1 MLFNFCKK
9 NLLLISVILFFI
21 LIKYFLLILY
31 PIDFG
36 SFSYS
41 ANTFIYYNFKSFLIS
56 PQSFYDHNHPGTP
69 IYYFCLLIDFFF
81 KFSDINKFNIYLIVF
96 HLISSFFYIY
106 SFFIFLNYFQKK
118 LSTNKIL
125 IFFLFSFSLIFSIEN
140 LEIVDSTNY
149 LFPLALILCVECDK
163 IFFGNG
169 NINLFTLTKI
179 SFLSILSASIKLTFF
194 PFLIA
199 IYSALL
205 VKLISNKK
213 IYYCILLI
221 FLIILFIIIL
231 NFPII
236 GRLPKII
243 FNLLFIRSDSA
254 FDYQDLYYKVFRL
267 VNFIYEINIYLLIL
281 NTLFLGIILFN
292 LFYKKTLKVSLDAI
306 IYTALISFSYLFTL
320 IMVEEEIEPFKNS
333 WGIMDLFRNNY
344 LYTIFLIPIFQ
355 FIKFNKIQIKI
366 LLLFSILT
374 FSQNLSYYKNLRDIK
389 VSELKEKN
397 ILFNDELNK
406 RKISFEK
413 DNIAIYSW
421 TGYPLQSEL
430 SHFYANSIFAGERFN
445 EEILKKYPDIKFLRI
460 LDIQKNFNKKEET
473 YTFLR
478 IINDKIDLFL
488 KNNFNYSVYLILSP
502 KSFDATNISL
512 NNPRRSN
519 DLFIKNSNDKIKY
532 IIYNESEANLK
543 NDAVKIKNYLINNQ
557 QISIK
562 NYKNFKVKDDNW
574 IIYELF

>member
-9 NLLLISVILFFI
+9 NLFLISVILFFI
-21 LIKYFLLILY
+21 LTKYFLIILY

-41 ANTFIYYNFKSFLIS
+41 ANTFMYYNFKSFLIS
-56 PQSFYDHNHPGTP
+56 PQSFYDNNHPGTP
-69 IYYFCLLIDFFF
+69 IYYLCLLVDFFF
-81 KFSDINKFNIYLIVF
+81 KFSDINKFKVYLIIF
-96 HLISSFFYIY
+96 HLISSFVYIY
-106 SFFIFLNYFQKK
+106 CFFIFLNYFQKK

-125 IFFLFSFSLIFSIEN
+125 IFFLFSFSFIFSIQN
-140 LEIVDSTNY
+140 LEIADPTNY

-163 IFFGNG
+163 IFFGKE

-179 SFLSILSASIKLTFF
+179 SFLSILSASIKLTFL

-213 IYYCILLI
+213 IYYYILLI

-236 GRLPKII
+236 GRLPKIL

-254 FDYQDLYYKVFRL
+254 FDYQDLYYRGYRL
-267 VNFIYEINIYLLIL
+267 VNFIFEINIYLLIL
-281 NTLFLGIILFN
+281 NALFLGIIFFN
-292 LFYKKTLKVSLDAI
+292 LFCKKNFKVSLAAL
-306 IYTALISFSYLFTL
+306 IYTTLISISYLYTL
-320 IMVEEEIEPFKNS
+320 IMVEKEIEPFKNS

-355 FIKFNKIQIKI
+355 SIKFNKIQIKI
-366 LLLFSILT
+366 LLLFSILA
-374 FSQNLSYYKNLRDIK
+374 FAENLSYYKNLRDIK
-389 VSELKEKN
+389 VSELIEKKN
-397 ILFNDELNK
+397 LFNYELKK

-421 TGYPLQSEL
+421 SGYPFQNEL

-445 EEILKKYPDIKFLRI
+445 KEILRKYPNIKFLRI
-460 LDIQKNFNKKEET
+460 LDIQKDFNNKEET
-473 YTFLR
+473 YAYLR
-478 IINDKIDLFL
+478 TINDKIDLFL

-512 NNPRRSN
+512 NNPKRSK

-532 IIYNESEANLK
+532 IIYNENDPDLK
-543 NDAVKIKNYLINNQ
+543 NNAGKIKNYLINSQ

-562 NYKNFKVKDDNW
+562 NYENFKVKDDNW